1 MLYMGIDLGGTNIAA
16 AIVNEKFEIVARAK
30 VPTGAHRPPE
40 EIVADMGKL
49 CLDLMESQGL
59 TVADFHSAGIG
70 TPGIADTERGVVDN
84 AHNLGMYNNFPLVE
98 LLRSHV
104 PFEKIFLAN
113 DANAAAYGEALCGA
127 AKGAKNAIMV
137 TLGTGVG
144 GGIVLDGKLYTGF
157 NFAAG
162 ELGHMAIVYDGL
174 PCTCGQ
180 KGCWEAY
187 SSATALIKHTREVM
201 QENPDSLMWKESA
214 TLDAVD
220 GRTAFE
226 ASKKGDAAAQAVVDW
241 YVGHLAC
248 GIINLLNIFQPDVLC
263 IGGGICG
270 EGDYLLRPLQAL
282 VEKNQFMTDVSL
294 QSKLRIATL
303 GNDAGILG
311 AALLGLQA

>member
-1 MLYMGIDLGGTNIAA
+1 
-16 AIVNEKFEIVARAK
+16 
-30 VPTGAHRPPE
+30 
-40 EIVADMGKL
+40 
-49 CLDLMESQGL
+49 
-59 TVADFHSAGIG
+59 
-70 TPGIADTERGVVDN
+70 
-84 AHNLGMYNNFPLVE
+84 MYNNFPLVE

-113 DANAAAYGEALCGA
+113 DANAAAHGEALCGA

-270 EGDYLLRPLQAL
+270 QGDYLLRPLQAL

-303 GNDAGILG
+303 GNDADILG